1 MNAIRVENHSL
12 SLYLL
17 GERGRVSV
25 LMRQK
30 PPLSLTPSPSA
41 GPGDSKNDRNFNV
54 DRKDF
59 IQ

>member
-30 PPLSLTPSPSA
+30 PPLSLTPSP
-41 GPGDSKNDRNFNV
+41 
-54 DRKDF
+54 
-59 IQ
+59 

>member
-30 PPLSLTPSPSA
+30 PPLPLTPSP
-41 GPGDSKNDRNFNV
+41 
-54 DRKDF
+54 
-59 IQ
+59 